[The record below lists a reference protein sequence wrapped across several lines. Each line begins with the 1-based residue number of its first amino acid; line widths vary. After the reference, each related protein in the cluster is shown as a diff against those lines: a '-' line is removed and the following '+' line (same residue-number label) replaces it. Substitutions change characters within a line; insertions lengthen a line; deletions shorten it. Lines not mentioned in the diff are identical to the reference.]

1 MRRLGVISFHEMGG
15 DANKPNICTCL
26 RATLKNH
33 GDKTQPIRPVS
44 QQPPKKINQMKKL
57 LALITVIAV
66 SSSPVFAGCGKTVT
80 NEGTLKS
87 FDAAT
92 KTLVVAGKD
101 GKEAKITLTPTTKG
115 ADAVAGMV
123 GKSVKV
129 DHEHNKATS
138 VAAGS

>member
-1 MRRLGVISFHEMGG
+1 MLMQRGVIRKETGYFFLLAVNLKESLER
-15 DANKPNICTCL
+15 DTANSVCIERTPY
-26 RATLKNH
+26 
-33 GDKTQPIRPVS
+33 
-44 QQPPKKINQMKKL
+44 KKQNQMKKL

>member
-1 MRRLGVISFHEMGG
+1 LLEGHLKESWSQ
-15 DANKPNICTCL
+15 DTANSACFA
-26 RATLKNH
+26 AT
-33 GDKTQPIRPVS
+33 
-44 QQPPKKINQMKKL
+44 PKKKVNHMKKL

>member
-1 MRRLGVISFHEMGG
+1 
-15 DANKPNICTCL
+15 
-26 RATLKNH
+26 
-33 GDKTQPIRPVS
+33 
-44 QQPPKKINQMKKL
+44 MKKL

-115 ADAVAGMV
+115 ADSVAGMV

-129 DHEHNKATS
+129 DHAEPSLFSPPARLPHGTPFTFQYEPFAYSFRFSDERSIAHFRT
-138 VAAGS
+138 VQAVCRAHIRPL

>member
-1 MRRLGVISFHEMGG
+1 MGG

-33 GDKTQPIRPVS
+33 RDKTQPIRPVS

-66 SSSPVFAGCGKTVT
+66 SSSPVFAGCGKTETV
-80 NEGTLKS
+80 EGTLKS
-87 FDAAT
+87 FDAGT

-101 GKEAKITLTPTTKG
+101 GKETEIKLTPTTKG
-115 ADAVAGMV
+115 GDAVAKMS

-129 DHEHNKATS
+129 EHEHKKATS

>member
-1 MRRLGVISFHEMGG
+1 MLAVNLKESLKP
-15 DANKPNICTCL
+15 DTANSVCIERTPY
-26 RATLKNH
+26 
-33 GDKTQPIRPVS
+33 
-44 QQPPKKINQMKKL
+44 KKQNQMKTL

-129 DHEHNKATS
+129 DHEHYKATS